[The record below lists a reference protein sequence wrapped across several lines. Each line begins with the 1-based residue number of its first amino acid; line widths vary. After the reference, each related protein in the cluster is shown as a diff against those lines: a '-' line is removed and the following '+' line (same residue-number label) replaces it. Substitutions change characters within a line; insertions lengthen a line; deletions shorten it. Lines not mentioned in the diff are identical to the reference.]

1 MKLFKTTSL
10 LSYLIILS
18 LIFTSVL
25 PAFANE
31 DIQVAPVE
39 EAISDT
45 DDTANEIIPEEYS
58 PDNHDSIAYD
68 NSKYESPEEISL
80 PDDGENDVD
89 DTVTLFGEEEE
100 EVKSF
105 EDVSHMTDEEF
116 FGAWVAE
123 AGEWSVVGK
132 LNYDYSPDLAEVERL
147 VKQNSYVFAKD
158 ALYQYYKNRSHI
170 PKADYN
176 SGIGWDRNALNSKD
190 AYSFQEPYLGF
201 TNVTAVGE

>member
-68 NSKYESPEEISL
+68 SSKYESPEEIPL

-100 EVKSF
+100 EVKLDDFKQLWNEMRMELQDNDKSDYSAEARDWAIKTELVKGGAALPDGKPNYMW
-105 EDVSHMTDEEF
+105 EDVMTREQF
-116 FGAWVAE
+116 VTVLYRFAQMM
-123 AGEWSVVGK
+123 GK
-132 LNYDYSPDLAEVERL
+132 A
-147 VKQNSYVFAKD
+147 
-158 ALYQYYKNRSHI
+158 
-170 PKADYN
+170 
-176 SGIGWDRNALNSKD
+176 
-190 AYSFQEPYLGF
+190 
-201 TNVTAVGE
+201 